1 MRTWFNS
8 TIQYHNLEVDKEVD
22 ELFRLMKLG
31 FLKYFNM
38 QEAENFDEL
47 IKQAKQNNVLEQ
59 QLFIKWIEDEGYTK
73 INNYLQLELPN
84 NQDYIHEVKYIAFI
98 LNEEIIHYNNDES
111 PDMRGLLM
119 TIIIEYLETNMNTT
133 I

>member
-31 FLKYFNM
+31 FLKYFNI
-38 QEAENFDEL
+38 QEVESFDKL
-47 IKQAKQNNVLEQ
+47 IKQAKQNNILEQ
-59 QLFIKWIEDEGYTK
+59 QRFIKWIEDEGYEK
-73 INNYLQLELPN
+73 IDNYLQSELPN
-84 NQDYIHEVKYIAFI
+84 NQDYIHEVKYITFI
-98 LNEEIIHYNNDES
+98 LNEEIIHYNSKES
-111 PDMRGLLM
+111 SDMRGLLM
-119 TIIIEYLETNMNTT
+119 TIIIEYLETNMNTK